1 MDNKELKIK
10 STDVAV
16 RIKEARKNGED
27 VTPLLRE
34 KMELLQ
40 IGYKKLFESLKED
53 KFERNPKKYSTLL
66 SYLNN
71 IKDIQK
77 EINLPQDETDRE
89 ISNIHAQ
96 MDRVGLGWLLGK

>member
-16 RIKEARKNGED
+16 RIEQARKNGED

-40 IGYKKLFESLKED
+40 IGYKKLSESLKED
-53 KFERNPKKYSTLL
+53 KFESNPKKYSTLL

-71 IKDIQK
+71 IKKIQQ
-77 EINLPQDETDRE
+77 EINLPQDETDKE
-89 ISNIHAQ
+89 ISSIHAQ
-96 MDRVGLGWLLGK
+96 MDKIGLGWLIKK

>member
-16 RIKEARKNGED
+16 RIEQARKKGED

-40 IGYKKLFESLKED
+40 IGYKKLSESLKED
-53 KFERNPKKYSTLL
+53 KFEKNPKKYSTLL

-71 IKDIQK
+71 IKKIQQ
-77 EINLPQDETDRE
+77 EINLPQDETDKE
-89 ISNIHAQ
+89 ISNIHAE
-96 MDRVGLGWLLGK
+96 MNRVGLGWLLGK